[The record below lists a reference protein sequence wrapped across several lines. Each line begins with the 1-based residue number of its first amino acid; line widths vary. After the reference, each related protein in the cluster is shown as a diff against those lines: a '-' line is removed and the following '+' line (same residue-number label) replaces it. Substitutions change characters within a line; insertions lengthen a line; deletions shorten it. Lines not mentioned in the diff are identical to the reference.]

1 MLATDWCLI
10 WTGHSTWL
18 AVGRVVAPVTSRIQ
32 VGDIKLLAWRVVLV
46 LAGHT
51 LVNSA
56 GYADRTTRGVHQ
68 CWHWWGTKVQPL
80 ITT

>member
-1 MLATDWCLI
+1 MLATDWRLI

-32 VGDIKLLAWRVVLV
+32 AGDIKLLAWRVVLV

-51 LVNSA
+51 LFNFA